1 MILRLGGT
9 PVAAID
15 TPKDAER
22 LARAITADVLLYNED
37 ALFQGF
43 EQGRPLRNMAQEL
56 REAKAL
62 YDSRVS
68 AAVREQGPLFA
79 CVFEQ
84 LVERWAIGHRL
95 PVAGLDAAVA
105 AVFGEQPQAVAAFRQ
120 GGAAPPT
127 QPSGGQTPSSPP
139 APRSAAAAAQ
149 SSGARPLSSPP
160 KPRSAAPT
168 ATPVAPPSAA
178 RLPARTAL
186 YEGHLVLESRALS
199 FEHADLGGRPVR
211 EELPLYELQ
220 ELRLR
225 RQIDG
230 SWELGLTAGP
240 RSESWLLARTDDAV
254 AAARHVLGRL
264 ARPAG

>member
-1 MILRLGGT
+1 M
-9 PVAAID
+9 PAID
-15 TPKDAER
+15 TAKDAER

-37 ALFQGF
+37 ALIQGF
-43 EQGRPLRNMAQEL
+43 EQGRPLLNMAQEL
-56 REAKAL
+56 GEAKGL

-84 LVERWAIGHRL
+84 LIERWAIGRRL
-95 PVAGLDAAVA
+95 PVAGLGAAVA

-127 QPSGGQTPSSPP
+127 QPSGGGTPSSPP
-139 APRSAAAAAQ
+139 KPKSAAAVAQ
-149 SSGARPLSSPP
+149 PSGARPLSSPP
-160 KPRSAAPT
+160 APRSAAPT

-178 RLPARTAL
+178 RLPARSAL
-186 YEGHLVLESRALS
+186 YEGHLVLETRALC

-211 EELPLYELQ
+211 EEFPLYELQ

-225 RQIDG
+225 RHYDG
-230 SWELGLTAGP
+230 GWELGLTAGP
-240 RSESWLLARTDDAV
+240 RSESWTLARADDAV
-254 AAARHVLGRL
+254 AVARHVLARIGRS
-264 ARPAG
+264 AG